1 MMATEERYNTFEDRP
16 KPSKDDFSKYLKRV
30 GRGLNC
36 RLDVPILSLEDL
48 KWAATVF
55 SDLAAQLRE
64 LAYNDTREDVI
75 RVLAGR
81 YAMEDAKR
89 ELFRRN
95 ERKEVAKRIVHF
107 RVNEYDPKLYKMSPI
122 KKR

>member
-1 MMATEERYNTFEDRP
+1 MEERIDPFDGRDRV
-16 KPSKDDFSKYLKRV
+16 SKDDFSKYLKRV

-36 RLDVPILSLEDL
+36 RLDVPILNIEDL
-48 KWAATVF
+48 KWAATIF
-55 SDLAAQLRE
+55 SQLTAELNE
-64 LAYNDTREDVI
+64 LAYKDGREDVI

-81 YAMEDAKR
+81 YAMEGAKR

-107 RVNEYDPKLYKMSPI
+107 RENEYDPKLYKMSPI
-122 KKR
+122 RKR